1 MTSKRALYLRRQKRN
16 RYAVKSSMKVKKPRL
31 SVFRSNQH
39 IYAQIID
46 DEKGI
51 TVVSAST
58 IDQTLRSRIKKG
70 WDVEAAEAV
79 GKEIAERAKKAGVG
93 GVVFDRGPYP
103 YHGRVKALAMGARS
117 GGLDF

>member
-1 MTSKRALYLRRQKRN
+1 MTSKRALHLRRQKRN
-16 RYAVKSSMKVKKPRL
+16 RHAVKTSMKVKKPRL

-51 TVVSAST
+51 TLASAST
-58 IDQTLRSRIKKG
+58 VDQGLRSQIKKG
-70 WDVEAAEAV
+70 WDVAAAESV
-79 GKEIAERAKKAGVG
+79 GKALAERAKKLGVA
-93 GVVFDRGPYP
+93 GVVFDRGAYP